1 MLQKKNHKRKWF
13 HKKRN
18 PLKYACRRHQGISS
32 KPFTP
37 FIEVQEEKDNH
48 AV

>member
-1 MLQKKNHKRKWF
+1 MLQKKNHKRNRF

-18 PLKYACRRHQGISS
+18 PLISACRRRQGKTS

-37 FIEVQEEKDNH
+37 YIEVQEEKDNH
-48 AV
+48 AQ